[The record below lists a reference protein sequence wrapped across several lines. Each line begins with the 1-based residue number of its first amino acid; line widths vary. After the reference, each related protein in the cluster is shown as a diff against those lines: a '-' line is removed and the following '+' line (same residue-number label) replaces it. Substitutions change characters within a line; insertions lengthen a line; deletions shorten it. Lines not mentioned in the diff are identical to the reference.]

1 MSGSV
6 KEQKTKNDRCD
17 HGRSDCV
24 RTENT
29 RPASRG
35 GNTRHTS
42 LSTEI
47 SKIIREQRERENKR
61 SPQFKM
67 RVWRLTVRTTYAVKR
82 FFDIVLALLALI
94 ILSPLFIVI
103 ALLIKLTSPGPI
115 FFTQIRVGKYGRHFR
130 FYKFRSMYIDAE
142 KRKAEL
148 LKQNQSS
155 DGVIFKMKD
164 DPRIT
169 PIGKILRR
177 TSMDELPQFLNV
189 LFNDMS
195 LVGPRPPVP
204 SEVRQYTLE
213 DRKRLEVKPGLT
225 CLWQISGRS
234 DIPFKQ
240 QVSLDQEYI
249 RDWSLWHDLWIL
261 LRTIPAIL
269 SGKGAY

>member
-1 MSGSV
+1 MPRQVSES
-6 KEQKTKNDRCD
+6 KFDTD
-17 HGRSDCV
+17 
-24 RTENT
+24 
-29 RPASRG
+29 RPAAGAKVENRHARAHGDSP
-35 GNTRHTS
+35 RHTT
-42 LSTEI
+42 LAVEI
-47 SKIIREQRERENKR
+47 DKIIREQQERTSKR
-61 SPQFKM
+61 SPQRRM
-67 RVWRLTVRTTYAVKR
+67 RVWSFTVRMTYAVKR
-82 FFDIVLALLALI
+82 FFDIVLAMAALI
-94 ILSPLFIVI
+94 VLFPLFIVI
-103 ALLIKLTSPGPI
+103 ALLIKLTSPGPV

-204 SEVRQYTLE
+204 SEVQQYTLE

-240 QVSLDQEYI
+240 QVRLDQEYI
-249 RDWSLWHDLWIL
+249 RAWSLKQDLWIL